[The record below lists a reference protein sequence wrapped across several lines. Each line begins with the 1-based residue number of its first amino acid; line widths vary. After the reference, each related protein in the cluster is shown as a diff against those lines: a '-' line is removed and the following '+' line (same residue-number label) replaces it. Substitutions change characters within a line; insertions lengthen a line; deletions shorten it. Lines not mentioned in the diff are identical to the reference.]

1 MSNTNQYYF
10 SVSKLQTLIN
20 KFSSSTP
27 SPGKALKGFVFVQG
41 FNPAGQSRIFAYP
54 MFGDPVKDPE
64 NDDVLMQ
71 NTDVSLSSC
80 PYPPGCK

>member
-10 SVSKLQTLIN
+10 STEKLKKLMD
-20 KFSSSTP
+20 KFSGVSP
-27 SPGKALKGFVFVQG
+27 SGKSLKGFVFVQG

-54 MFGDPVKDPE
+54 MFGDPNKDPE
-64 NDDVLMQ
+64 NDDILLQ
-71 NTDVSLSSC
+71 NTDMTLSSC